1 MRAIR
6 AWRYNLILLMVLT
19 VVNPCLLQA
28 QSGTSSALSGDV
40 TDASGAAVSNATVT
54 ATDVNTKATRTGATD
69 AAGHFLFS
77 QVNPGTYQ
85 ITVEAKA
92 SRCPNRNLPLV
103 GVGRT
108 VALNFSLRVCNPQP
122 DRRGDGTAG
131 PAQPRQSKYH
141 NDDRSESQSRTC
153 PTPGRT

>member
-19 VVNPCLLQA
+19 AVNPCLLQA

-54 ATDVNTKATRTGATD
+54 ATDVNTKATRSGATD

-85 ITVEAKA
+85 VTVEANGFAISK
-92 SRCPNRNLPLV
+92 SEPTPV

-108 VALNFSLRVCNPQP
+108 AALNFSLRVQSSNQSIEVTAQQGLLSLDNPNTTTTIDAKVIKNMP
-122 DRRGDGTAG
+122 N
-131 PAQPRQSKYH
+131 PA
-141 NDDRSESQSRTC
+141 RT
-153 PTPGRT
+153 